1 MNSSDSKQ
9 HDGFETSKSNRRM
22 GRRSAGG
29 LAVVALLA
37 VYSFAQPKLNER
49 FGWNLP
55 GLRQDHR
62 GQVVV
67 DESKTPDARSSGQ
80 SASSSS
86 IPTPKLQP
94 AKSGASSTASSTTS
108 SSGKSGANAPI
119 MLPSKDSSSSG
130 GSKKNTSSGLSD
142 DGELLY
148 GILRDT
154 GSKRYVSPQGLMY
167 TPGSAEG
174 HRLEHLRRHTEDQPN
189 RAGSHGVFDG
199 EMAGALK
206 TIDRAYDR
214 AKKNQK
220 TTKKTDRGR
229 TVYTVDMGGRVGYVG
244 GRTGKQRRNP
254 MARRVQLVLE
264 GNRVITAYPK

>member
-1 MNSSDSKQ
+1 
-9 HDGFETSKSNRRM
+9 M

-29 LAVVALLA
+29 IAVVALLA

-67 DESKTPDARSSGQ
+67 DKSKTPDLRSSEQ
-80 SASSSS
+80 S
-86 IPTPKLQP
+86 
-94 AKSGASSTASSTTS
+94 TS
-108 SSGKSGANAPI
+108 SSGKSAGNAPI
-119 MLPSKDSSSSG
+119 MLPSKDSSSKSGDSKSG
-130 GSKKNTSSGLSD
+130 GSKKNTSSGSSD

-220 TTKKTDRGR
+220 TTKKTERGR
-229 TVYTVDMGGRVGYVG
+229 TIYTVDMGGRVGYVG